1 MSHPKPMFFLWKV
14 SNPESRHQKLQ
25 EDGIGTLTGI
35 VDIPLSGAER
45 IKSWS
50 RHQKLQEDGIG
61 TLTGIVDIPLS
72 GAERIKSWSR
82 HQNCKRIG

>member
-1 MSHPKPMFFLWKV
+1 MNVDSMLPVTPMKSVTPPATTDRGSKV
-14 SNPESRHQKLQ
+14 VQ
-25 EDGIGTLTGI
+25 ED
-35 VDIPLSGAER
+35 E
-45 IKSWS
+45 
-50 RHQKLQEDGIG
+50 IG